1 MINST
6 SFNVGNAQI
15 NRREYNVWIEA
26 ENHFNR
32 DAVMPSNDFPQT
44 NLRCALGAN
53 EYGINYT
60 LFGMGTTRAVSWF
73 IDGDVIVREET
84 VG

>member
-1 MINST
+1 MSIEST
-6 SFNVGNAQI
+6 RIGNAQI
-15 NRREYNVWIEA
+15 NRSIFDLWIEA

-32 DAVMPSNDFPQT
+32 DAKFVSNDFPET

-53 EYGINYT
+53 EYGVNYT
-60 LFGMGTTRAVSWF
+60 LLGMGTTRAVSWF
-73 IDGDVIVREET
+73 MEDGKIIREEM